1 MNTTPTES
9 RKSTYLRFWERTLS
23 DRRMGVGSY
32 VWSLHRVTGIVLAA
46 YLVAHLFV
54 LGTILQGGGS
64 FDDIMRVLANP
75 GVKVGEIVLIWVAL
89 LHATNG
95 VRLFA
100 LDLAPSL
107 NHRVSAYLVGGVTV
121 VLGIVVAVFIW

>member
-1 MNTTPTES
+1 MNTIPTES

-32 VWSLHRVTGIVLAA
+32 VWSLHRVTGIVLAG

-75 GVKVGEIVLIWVAL
+75 AVKAGEILLIWVAL
-89 LHATNG
+89 LHVTNG
-95 VRLFA
+95 VRLVA

-107 NHRVSAYLVGGVTV
+107 NPRISAYLVAGVTA
-121 VLGIVVAVFIW
+121 VLGIVVAVLIW